1 VQTVSL
7 RFAGHI
13 EDNVQKNDAI
23 FAQGGGDMTATAA
36 AANVV
41 FLESHPGWRASR
53 TRSEALL
60 AAMRRHP
67 SFQGDLPEPQADRK
81 PAQVLHLHAH

>member
-1 VQTVSL
+1 VQKVSL

-13 EDNVQKNDAI
+13 EDNVRRTTPYAHKVVVTMA
-23 FAQGGGDMTATAA
+23 ATAA

-41 FLESHPGWRASR
+41 FLETHPGWRASR
-53 TRSEALL
+53 TRSEAVK

-67 SFQGDLPEPQADRK
+67 SYQGDLPESRADRE
-81 PAQVLHLHAH
+81 PGQVLYMRAH